1 MCIIIEMD
9 HPSILTRFNN
19 MNRFAFANW
28 SSTFYLTMF
37 EALSY
42 KNVTVYIYFH
52 FHMNCKKSLYISH
65 GQH

>member
-1 MCIIIEMD
+1 MCIIIKMD